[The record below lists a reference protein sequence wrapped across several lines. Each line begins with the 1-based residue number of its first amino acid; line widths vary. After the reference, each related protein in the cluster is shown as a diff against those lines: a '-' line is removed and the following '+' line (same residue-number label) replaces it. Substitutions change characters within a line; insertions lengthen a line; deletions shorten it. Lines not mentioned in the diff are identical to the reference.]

1 MERLRMRVS
10 RAAQQHL
17 RNLTDHGFDVFSPE
31 DFRSVPKMVA
41 ETGRPAQTPMLSID
55 RNDFV
60 RSDAFWLFLMRD
72 GVAVGGC
79 AARRYDLA
87 GESLESY
94 LRRTS
99 KNQYMREEDPIIS
112 VAKPLRRIT
121 GRLIYL
127 GELQLHKSV
136 RGNVS
141 VLSSFFHMAQA
152 LAALEWEFDWI
163 YAFVPLAHRRLVADY
178 GFNFYIKNAIT
189 WHDPPPPGRLNDH
202 VLVAIDIESFS
213 HLW

>member
-17 RNLTDHGFDVFSPE
+17 LDLTNRGFDVFSPE
-31 DFRSVPKMVA
+31 DFTSVPHMVA
-41 ETGRPAQTPMLSID
+41 ESGRTAQSPMLSID

-60 RSDAFWLFLMRD
+60 RSDAFWLFLMRE
-72 GVAVGGC
+72 GLCVGGC

-99 KNQYMREEDPIIS
+99 QSQYNTPSDPIKS

-121 GRLIYL
+121 GRLIYI
-127 GELQLHKSV
+127 GELQLHESV
-136 RGNVS
+136 RGNVR
-141 VLSSFFHMAQA
+141 VLSPFFHMAQA

-163 YAFVPLAHRRLVADY
+163 YAFVPLAHRRLVVDY
-178 GFNFYIKNAIT
+178 GFNFYVKDAIT
-189 WHDPPPPGRLNDH
+189 WHDPVPEGRRNDH
-202 VLVAIDIESFS
+202 VLVALDFESFS